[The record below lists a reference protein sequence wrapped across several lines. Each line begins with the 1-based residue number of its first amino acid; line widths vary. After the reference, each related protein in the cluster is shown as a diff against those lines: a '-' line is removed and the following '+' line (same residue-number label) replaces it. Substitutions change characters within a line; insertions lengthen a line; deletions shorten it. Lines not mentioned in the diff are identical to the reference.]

1 MSAYFFE
8 NINMATKTLYSNK
21 LRSGLTML
29 GVIIGNASVIAMVAV
44 GQGGQKYI
52 NQQFESL
59 GTNLLFVTP
68 GIDQRGPQAGAV
80 QANTLVLE
88 DAEAIAKEVLAITAV
103 APEKSERLRVT
114 YRSQETQVTITGTTP
129 EYPLVRNAQVARGE
143 FFNILDVQ
151 TSDKPNGFASQR
163 VAVLGSDTAHT
174 LFGKQNPVGQKIKVR
189 NLSFEVIGVM
199 AEKGVSMGQ
208 NQDEAVFI
216 PIMVMANQI
225 TGQEANTN
233 SPTLQSIAVMTRN
246 SEGSSAAQYQITNLL
261 RLRHNILKGED
272 DFTVRSQQDVMET
285 ANRVTD
291 ILVLILGATAS
302 ISLLVGGIGIMNI
315 MLVSVVERTQE
326 IGLRKAL
333 GATGSDI
340 LIQFTIEAIILST
353 VGGVIGIGLGVG
365 GTIVVA
371 TLSPLEAI
379 VSFQSILLALT
390 ASGGIGLFFGVFPA
404 RNAAQLDPIIAL
416 RS

>member
-1 MSAYFFE
+1 M
-8 NINMATKTLYSNK
+8 
-21 LRSGLTML
+21 
-29 GVIIGNASVIAMVAV
+29 
-44 GQGGQKYI
+44 
-52 NQQFESL
+52 
-59 GTNLLFVTP
+59 
-68 GIDQRGPQAGAV
+68 
-80 QANTLVLE
+80 
-88 DAEAIAKEVLAITAV
+88 TAV

-199 AEKGVSMGQ
+199 AEKCTSMGQ

-216 PIMVMANQI
+216 PIMVMAGQI

-233 SPTLQSIAVMTRN
+233 SPTLQTIAVMTRN

-390 ASGGIGLFFGVFPA
+390 VSGGIGLFFGVFPA

>member
-1 MSAYFFE
+1 MSAYFLE
-8 NINMATKTLYSNK
+8 NINMASKTLFANK

-44 GQGGQKYI
+44 GQGGQRYI

-59 GTNLLFVTP
+59 GTNVLFVSP
-68 GIDQRGPQAGAV
+68 GVDQRGPQAGVV

-88 DAEAIAKEVLAITAV
+88 DAEAIAQEVLAITAV

-114 YRSQETQVTITGTTP
+114 YGNKETQVTITGTTP
-129 EYPLVRNAQVARGE
+129 EYPTVRDVQVAQGE
-143 FFNILDVQ
+143 FFNILDIQ
-151 TSDKPNGFASQR
+151 TSDQ
-163 VAVLGSDTAHT
+163 VAVLGSDTART
-174 LFGKQNPVGQKIKVR
+174 LFGKQNPLGQKIRIR
-189 NLSFEVIGVM
+189 NLGFKVIGVM
-199 AEKGVSMGQ
+199 AEKGASLGQ

-225 TGQEANTN
+225 TGQEANSN
-233 SPTLQSIAVMTRN
+233 SPTLQSIAVMTKN
-246 SEGSSAAQYQITNLL
+246 PESSSAAQYQITNLL
-261 RLRHNILKGED
+261 RLRHNLIKSED
-272 DFTVRSQQDVMET
+272 DFTVRSQQDLMET
-285 ANRVTD
+285 ANRVSD
-291 ILVLILGATAS
+291 IMVLVLGATAG
-302 ISLLVGGIGIMNI
+302 ISLVVGGIGIMNI
-315 MLVSVVERTQE
+315 MLVSVVERTKE

-353 VGGVIGIGLGVG
+353 VGGLIGIGLGVG
-365 GTIVVA
+365 GTIAVA
-371 TLSPLEAI
+371 TLTPLEAV
-379 VSFQSILLALT
+379 VSFQAIFIALT
-390 ASGGIGLFFGVFPA
+390 VSGAIGLFFGVFPA

>member
-1 MSAYFFE
+1 
-8 NINMATKTLYSNK
+8 
-21 LRSGLTML
+21 ML

-80 QANTLVLE
+80 QANTLVID
-88 DAEAIAKEVLAITAV
+88 DAEAIAQEVLAITAV

-114 YRSQETQVTITGTTP
+114 YRSQETQVTVTGTTP
-129 EYPLVRNAQVARGE
+129 EYPLVRNAQVAKGE
-143 FFNILDVQ
+143 FFNILDVK
-151 TSDKPNGFASQR
+151 TSDR
-163 VAVLGSDTAHT
+163 VAVLGSDTART
-174 LFGKQNPVGQKIKVR
+174 LFGEQNPVGQKIKIR

-199 AEKGVSMGQ
+199 AEKGSSMGQ

-216 PIMVMANQI
+216 PIMIMANQI
-225 TGQEANTN
+225 TGKEANTN
-233 SPTLQSIAVMTRN
+233 SPTLQSIAVTTKN
-246 SEGSSAAQYQITNLL
+246 PESSSAAQYQITNLL
-261 RLRHNILKGED
+261 RLRHNLLKGED

-285 ANRVTD
+285 ANSVTD
-291 ILVLILGATAS
+291 ILVIILGATAG
-302 ISLLVGGIGIMNI
+302 ISLVVGGIGIMNI
-315 MLVSVVERTQE
+315 MLVSVVERTKE

-333 GATGSDI
+333 GATSSDI
-340 LIQFTIEAIILST
+340 LIQFTIEAIILSS
-353 VGGVIGIGLGVG
+353 VGGLIGIGLGVG

-371 TLSPLEAI
+371 ALTPLDAI
-379 VSFQSILLALT
+379 VSWQAISLALGV
-390 ASGGIGLFFGVFPA
+390 SGAIGLIFGVIPA

>member
-1 MSAYFFE
+1 MSAYFLE
-8 NINMATKTLYSNK
+8 NINMATKTLFANK

-80 QANTLVLE
+80 QANTLVLD
-88 DAEAIAKEVLAITAV
+88 DAEAITKEVLAITAV

-129 EYPLVRNAQVARGE
+129 EYPLVRNAQVFQGE

-151 TSDKPNGFASQR
+151 TGER
-163 VAVLGSDTAHT
+163 VAVLGSDTTRT
-174 LFGKQNPVGQKIKVR
+174 LFGQQNPVGQKIRIR
-189 NLSFEVIGVM
+189 NLNFKVIGVM
-199 AEKGVSMGQ
+199 AEKGASMGQ
-208 NQDEAVFI
+208 NQDEAVFM

-233 SPTLQSIAVMTRN
+233 SPTLQSISVTTN
-246 SEGSSAAQYQITNLL
+246 NPTSSSAAQYQITNLL

-272 DFTVRSQQDVMET
+272 DFTVRSQQDLMET

-340 LIQFTIEAIILST
+340 LIQFTIEAIILSS

-365 GTIVVA
+365 GTIIVA

-390 ASGGIGLFFGVFPA
+390 VSGGIGLFFGVFPA

>member
-1 MSAYFFE
+1 MSANFLE
-8 NINMATKTLYSNK
+8 SIDMASKTLFTNK

-59 GTNLLFVTP
+59 GTNLLFVSP
-68 GIDQRGPQAGAV
+68 GVDQRGPQAGVV
-80 QANTLVLE
+80 QATTLVID
-88 DAEAIAKEVLAITAV
+88 DAEAIAQEVLAITAV

-114 YRSQETQVTITGTTP
+114 YRSQETQVTVTGTTP

-151 TSDKPNGFASQR
+151 TSDQ
-163 VAVLGSDTAHT
+163 VAVLGSDTART
-174 LFGKQNPVGQKIKVR
+174 LFGEQNPLGQKIKIR

-199 AEKGVSMGQ
+199 AEKGASMGQ

-233 SPTLQSIAVMTRN
+233 SPTLQSISVMTKN
-246 SEGSSAAQYQITNLL
+246 PESSSAAQYQITNLL
-261 RLRHNILKGED
+261 RLRHNILKGDD

-333 GATGSDI
+333 GATKSDI

-353 VGGVIGIGLGVG
+353 VGGLIGIGFGVG

-371 TLSPLEAI
+371 ALSPLEAI
-379 VSFQSILLALT
+379 VSFQAIFIALT
-390 ASGGIGLFFGVFPA
+390 VSGGIGLFFGVFPA

>member
-8 NINMATKTLYSNK
+8 NINMATKTLFANK

-68 GIDQRGPQAGAV
+68 GIDQRGPQAGVV
-80 QANTLVLE
+80 QANTLVID
-88 DAEAIAKEVLAITAV
+88 DAEAIAQEVLAITAV

-114 YRSQETQVTITGTTP
+114 YRSQETQVTVTGTTP
-129 EYPLVRNAQVARGE
+129 EYPLVRNAQVAKGE

-151 TSDKPNGFASQR
+151 TSDQ
-163 VAVLGSDTAHT
+163 VAVLGSDTART
-174 LFGKQNPVGQKIKVR
+174 LFGEQNPVGQKIRIR
-189 NLSFEVIGVM
+189 NLSFKVIGVM
-199 AEKGVSMGQ
+199 AEKGSSMGQ

-216 PIMVMANQI
+216 PIMIMANQI
-225 TGQEANTN
+225 TGKEANTN
-233 SPTLQSIAVMTRN
+233 SPTLQSIAVTTKN
-246 SEGSSAAQYQITNLL
+246 PENSSAAQYQITNLL
-261 RLRHNILKGED
+261 RLRHNILKGQD

-285 ANRVTD
+285 ANSVTD
-291 ILVLILGATAS
+291 ILVIILGATAG
-302 ISLLVGGIGIMNI
+302 ISLVVGGIGIMNI
-315 MLVSVVERTQE
+315 MLVSVVERTKE

-340 LIQFTIEAIILST
+340 LIQFTIEAIILSS
-353 VGGVIGIGLGVG
+353 VGGLIGIGLGVG
-365 GTIVVA
+365 GTIVIA
-371 TLSPLEAI
+371 ILTPLEAV
-379 VSFQSILLALT
+379 VSWQAISLALT
-390 ASGGIGLFFGVFPA
+390 VSGAIGLIFGVIPA

>member
-1 MSAYFFE
+1 MSVYFLE
-8 NINMATKTLYSNK
+8 NIKMATTTLFSNK

-59 GTNLLFVTP
+59 GTNVLFVSP
-68 GIDQRGPQAGAV
+68 GVDQRGPQAGAV
-80 QANTLVLE
+80 QANTLILE
-88 DAEAIAKEVLAITAV
+88 DAEAIAQEVLAVTAV
-103 APEKSERLRVT
+103 APEKNERLRVT
-114 YRSQETQVTITGTTP
+114 YGNQETQVTVTGTTP
-129 EYPLVRNAQVARGE
+129 EYSLVRDAQVAQGE

-151 TSDKPNGFASQR
+151 TGDR
-163 VAVLGSDTAHT
+163 LAVLGSDTART
-174 LFGKQNPVGQKIKVR
+174 LFGKQNPLDQRIRIR
-189 NLSFEVIGVM
+189 NLSFKVIGVM
-199 AEKGVSMGQ
+199 AEKGASMGQ
-208 NQDEAVFI
+208 NQDEAIFI

-225 TGQEANTN
+225 TGQEANQN
-233 SPTLQSIAVMTRN
+233 SPILQSIAATTKNPN
-246 SEGSSAAQYQITNLL
+246 SSSAAQYQITNLL

-272 DFTVRSQQDVMET
+272 DFTVRSQQDLMAT
-285 ANRVTD
+285 ANRVAD
-291 ILVLILGATAS
+291 IMVLILGATAG

-340 LIQFTIEAIILST
+340 LIQFTIEAIILAS
-353 VGGVIGIGLGVG
+353 VGGLIGISLGVG
-365 GTIVVA
+365 GTIIVA
-371 TLSPLEAI
+371 MFSPLEAV
-379 VSFQSILLALT
+379 VSLQSILIALT
-390 ASGGIGLFFGVFPA
+390 VSGTIGLIFGVVPA
-404 RNAAQLDPIIAL
+404 RNASQLDPIIAL

>member
-1 MSAYFFE
+1 MSAYFLE
-8 NINMATKTLYSNK
+8 SINMATKTLYSNR

-59 GTNLLFVTP
+59 GTNLLFITP
-68 GIDQRGPQAGAV
+68 GIDQRRPQAGAV
-80 QANTLVLE
+80 QANTLVI
-88 DAEAIAKEVLAITAV
+88 DDVEAIAKEVLAITAV

-114 YRSQETQVTITGTTP
+114 YRSQETQVTVTGTTP

-151 TSDKPNGFASQR
+151 TSDR
-163 VAVLGSDTAHT
+163 VAVLGSDTART
-174 LFGKQNPVGQKIKVR
+174 LFGEQNPVGQKIKIR

-199 AEKGVSMGQ
+199 EEKGSSMGQ

-225 TGQEANTN
+225 TGKEANTN
-233 SPTLQSIAVMTRN
+233 SPTLQSIAVTTKN
-246 SEGSSAAQYQITNLL
+246 PESSSAAQYQITNLL

-285 ANRVTD
+285 ANSVTD
-291 ILVLILGATAS
+291 ILVVILGATAG
-302 ISLLVGGIGIMNI
+302 ISLVVGGIGIMNI
-315 MLVSVVERTQE
+315 MLVSVVERTKE

-340 LIQFTIEAIILST
+340 LIQFTIEAIILSS
-353 VGGVIGIGLGVG
+353 VGGLIGIGLGVG

-371 TLSPLEAI
+371 ALTPLDAI
-379 VSFQSILLALT
+379 VSWQAISLALSV
-390 ASGGIGLFFGVFPA
+390 SGAIGLIFGVIPA

>member
-1 MSAYFFE
+1 MNAYLFE
-8 NINMATKTLYSNK
+8 NINMATKTLFSNK

-59 GTNLLFVTP
+59 GTNVLFVSP
-68 GIDQRGPQAGAV
+68 GVDQRGPQAGAV
-80 QANTLVLE
+80 QANTLVLD
-88 DAEAIAKEVLAITAV
+88 DAEAIAQEVLAVTAV
-103 APEKSERLRVT
+103 APEKSERLRIT
-114 YRSQETQVTITGTTP
+114 YGSQETQVTVTGTTP
-129 EYPLVRNAQVARGE
+129 EYPTVRDAQVAQGE
-143 FFNILDVQ
+143 FFNVLDVQ
-151 TSDKPNGFASQR
+151 TGER
-163 VAVLGSDTAHT
+163 VAILGSETART
-174 LFGKQNPVGQKIKVR
+174 LFGEQNPLDQKIRIR
-189 NLSFEVIGVM
+189 NLSFKVIGVM
-199 AEKGVSMGQ
+199 AEKGASLGQ

-216 PIMVMANQI
+216 PIMVMASQI
-225 TGQEANTN
+225 TGQEVNTN
-233 SPTLQSIAVMTRN
+233 SPTLQSIAVTTKN
-246 SEGSSAAQYQITNLL
+246 PESSSAAQYQITNLL

-272 DFTVRSQQDVMET
+272 DFTVRSQQDLMAT
-285 ANRVTD
+285 ANRVSD
-291 ILVLILGATAS
+291 IMVLVLGATAG

-340 LIQFTIEAIILST
+340 LIQFTIEAIILSS
-353 VGGVIGIGLGVG
+353 VGGLIGISLGLG

-371 TLSPLEAI
+371 MLTPLEAV
-379 VSFQSILLALT
+379 VSLQSIFIALT
-390 ASGGIGLFFGVFPA
+390 VSGTIGLIFGVVPA

>member
-1 MSAYFFE
+1 MSANFLE
-8 NINMATKTLYSNK
+8 SINMASKTLFTNK

-44 GQGGQKYI
+44 GQGGQRYI

-59 GTNLLFVTP
+59 GTNVLFVSP
-68 GIDQRGPQAGAV
+68 GVDQRGPQAGVV

-114 YRSQETQVTITGTTP
+114 YSSKETQVTITGTTP
-129 EYPLVRNAQVARGE
+129 EYPLVRDAQVAQGE

-151 TSDKPNGFASQR
+151 TSDR
-163 VAVLGSDTAHT
+163 VAVLGSDTART
-174 LFGKQNPVGQKIKVR
+174 LFGKQNPLGQKIRIR
-189 NLSFEVIGVM
+189 NLSFKVIGVM
-199 AEKGVSMGQ
+199 AEKGASLGQ

-225 TGQEANTN
+225 TGQEANSN
-233 SPTLQSIAVMTRN
+233 SPTLQSIAVTTKN
-246 SEGSSAAQYQITNLL
+246 PESSSAAQYQITNLL
-261 RLRHNILKGED
+261 RLRHNLLKGED
-272 DFTVRSQQDVMET
+272 DFTVRSQQDLMAT
-285 ANRVTD
+285 ANRVSD
-291 ILVLILGATAS
+291 IMVLVLGATAG
-302 ISLLVGGIGIMNI
+302 ISLVVGGIGIMNI
-315 MLVSVVERTQE
+315 MLVSVVERTKE

-353 VGGVIGIGLGVG
+353 VGGLIGIGLGVG
-365 GTIVVA
+365 GTIAVA
-371 TLSPLEAI
+371 TLTPLEAV
-379 VSFQSILLALT
+379 VSFQAIFIALT
-390 ASGGIGLFFGVFPA
+390 VSGVIGLFFGVFPA

>member
-1 MSAYFFE
+1 MSANFFE
-8 NINMATKTLYSNK
+8 NINMASKTLFTNK

-68 GIDQRGPQAGAV
+68 GVDQRGPQAGAV
-80 QANTLVLE
+80 QANTLVID
-88 DAEAIAKEVLAITAV
+88 DAEAIAQEVLAITAV

-114 YRSQETQVTITGTTP
+114 YRSQETQVTVTGTTP
-129 EYPLVRNAQVARGE
+129 EYPLVKNARVAWGE

-151 TSDKPNGFASQR
+151 TSDK
-163 VAVLGSDTAHT
+163 VAVLGSDTART
-174 LFGKQNPVGQKIKVR
+174 LFGKQNPLGQKIRIR
-189 NLSFEVIGVM
+189 NLSFKVIGVM
-199 AEKGVSMGQ
+199 AEKGASMGQ

-225 TGQEANTN
+225 TGQEANTS
-233 SPTLQSIAVMTRN
+233 SPTLQSISVMTKN
-246 SEGSSAAQYQITNLL
+246 PESSSAAQYQITNLL
-261 RLRHNILKGED
+261 RLRHNILKGEN
-272 DFTVRSQQDVMET
+272 DFTVRSQQDVMAT

-353 VGGVIGIGLGVG
+353 VGGLIGTGLGVG
-365 GTIVVA
+365 GTIIVA
-371 TLSPLEAI
+371 ALSPLEAI
-379 VSFQSILLALT
+379 VSFQAIFIALT
-390 ASGGIGLFFGVFPA
+390 VSGGIGLFFGVFPA

>member
-1 MSAYFFE
+1 
-8 NINMATKTLYSNK
+8 
-21 LRSGLTML
+21 ML

-59 GTNLLFVTP
+59 GTNVLFVVLFVSP
-68 GIDQRGPQAGAV
+68 GVDQRGPQAGAV

-88 DAEAIAKEVLAITAV
+88 DAEAIAQEVLAVTAV

-114 YRSQETQVTITGTTP
+114 YGSQETQVTVTGTTP
-129 EYPLVRNAQVARGE
+129 EYPTVRDAQVSQGE

-151 TSDKPNGFASQR
+151 TSDKPNGLASQR
-163 VAVLGSDTAHT
+163 VAV
-174 LFGKQNPVGQKIKVR
+174 FGKQNPLDQRIRIR
-189 NLSFEVIGVM
+189 NLSFKVIGVM
-199 AEKGVSMGQ
+199 TEKGASMGQ

-216 PIMVMANQI
+216 PIMVMASQI
-225 TGQEANTN
+225 TGQEANQN
-233 SPTLQSIAVMTRN
+233 SPTLQSIAVTTN
-246 SEGSSAAQYQITNLL
+246 NPSSSSAAQYQITNLL

-272 DFTVRSQQDVMET
+272 DFTVRSQQDLMAT
-285 ANRVTD
+285 ANRVAD
-291 ILVLILGATAS
+291 IMVLVLGATAG

-333 GATGSDI
+333 GATSGDI
-340 LIQFTIEAIILST
+340 LIQFTIEAIILSS
-353 VGGVIGIGLGVG
+353 VGGLIGISLGVG

-371 TLSPLEAI
+371 MLTPLEAV
-379 VSFQSILLALT
+379 VSLQSILIALT
-390 ASGGIGLFFGVFPA
+390 VSGTIGLIFGVVPA
-404 RNAAQLDPIIAL
+404 RNASQLDPIIAL

>member
-1 MSAYFFE
+1 MSANFLE
-8 NINMATKTLYSNK
+8 SIDMASKTLFTNK

-59 GTNLLFVTP
+59 GTNLLFVSP
-68 GIDQRGPQAGAV
+68 GVDQRGPQAGAV
-80 QANTLVLE
+80 QANTLVID
-88 DAEAIAKEVLAITAV
+88 DAEAIAQEVLAITAV

-114 YRSQETQVTITGTTP
+114 YRSQENQVTVTGTTP

-151 TSDKPNGFASQR
+151 TSDQ
-163 VAVLGSDTAHT
+163 VAVLGSDTART
-174 LFGKQNPVGQKIKVR
+174 LFGEQNPLGQKIKIR

-199 AEKGVSMGQ
+199 AEKGASMGQ

-233 SPTLQSIAVMTRN
+233 SPTLQSISVMTKN
-246 SEGSSAAQYQITNLL
+246 PESSSAAQYQITNLL
-261 RLRHNILKGED
+261 RLRHNILKGDD
-272 DFTVRSQQDVMET
+272 DFTVRSQQDLMTT

-333 GATGSDI
+333 GATKNDI

-353 VGGVIGIGLGVG
+353 VGGLIGIGLGIG

-371 TLSPLEAI
+371 ALSPLEAI
-379 VSFQSILLALT
+379 VSFQAIFIALT
-390 ASGGIGLFFGVFPA
+390 VSGGIGLFFGVFPA